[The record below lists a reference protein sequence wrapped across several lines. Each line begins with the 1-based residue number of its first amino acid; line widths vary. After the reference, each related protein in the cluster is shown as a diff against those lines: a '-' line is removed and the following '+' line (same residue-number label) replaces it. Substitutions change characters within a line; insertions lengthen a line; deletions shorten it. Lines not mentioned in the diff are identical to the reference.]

1 MKKISAI
8 MTMLPFVFAGRLAL
22 AEIGEV
28 KDVVVYRSP
37 SCGCCGKWVKHLKD
51 NNFNVIDNVVHD
63 VDSVKRKYGVPSEL
77 ASCHTAIVGDYVIE
91 GHVPV
96 EDIEKLLSL
105 KADVSGVAVPGMPV
119 GTPGMEMGDRKDAYK
134 VIAFDKEG
142 RKQVFSVHEE

>member
-1 MKKISAI
+1 MI
-8 MTMLPFVFAGRLAL
+8 MLPFIFAGRLAL
-22 AEIGEV
+22 AEIGET
-28 KDVVVYRSP
+28 KDIVVYRSP

-51 NNFNVIDNVVHD
+51 NNFNVIDNVIHD

-77 ASCHTAIVGDYVIE
+77 DSCHTAIVGDYVIE

-105 KADVSGVAVPGMPV
+105 KADVLGIAVPGMPV

-134 VIAFDKEG
+134 VIAFDKES

>member
-8 MTMLPFVFAGRLAL
+8 MIMLPFVFAGRLAL
-22 AEIGEV
+22 AEIGET
-28 KDVVVYRSP
+28 KDIVVYRSP

-77 ASCHTAIVGDYVIE
+77 ASCHTAVVGDYVIE

-105 KADVSGVAVPGMPV
+105 KADISGIAVPGMPV

-134 VIAFDKEG
+134 VIAFDKES

>member
-8 MTMLPFVFAGRLAL
+8 MIMLPFVFAGSLARS
-22 AEIGEV
+22 EIGEV

-51 NNFNVIDNVVHD
+51 NNFNVIDNIVHD

-91 GHVPV
+91 GHVPA

-105 KADVSGVAVPGMPV
+105 KSDVSGIAVPGMPV

-134 VIAFDKEG
+134 VIAFDKES

>member
-1 MKKISAI
+1 MMMVS
-8 MTMLPFVFAGRLAL
+8 LVFAGRLAL
-22 AEIGEV
+22 AEIGEI

-105 KADVSGVAVPGMPV
+105 KVDVLGIAVPGMSV

-142 RKQVFSVHEE
+142 RKQVFSVHED

>member
-1 MKKISAI
+1 MKKILAI
-8 MTMLPFVFAGRLAL
+8 MMMLSFGFAGRLAL
-22 AEIGEV
+22 AEIGQV

-63 VDSVKRKYGVPSEL
+63 VDSVKRKYGVPGEL
-77 ASCHTAIVGDYVIE
+77 ASCHTAILGDYVIE

-96 EDIEKLLSL
+96 EDIEKLLGLSV
-105 KADVSGVAVPGMPV
+105 DVSGIAVPGMPV

-134 VIAFDKEG
+134 VIAFDKEN
-142 RKQVFSVHEE
+142 RKQVFSVHED

>member
-8 MTMLPFVFAGRLAL
+8 MIMLPFVFAGRLAL
-22 AEIGEV
+22 AEIGET
-28 KDVVVYRSP
+28 KDIVVYRSP

-51 NNFNVIDNVVHD
+51 NNFNVIDNVIHD

-77 ASCHTAIVGDYVIE
+77 DSCHTAIVGDYVIE

-105 KADVSGVAVPGMPV
+105 KADVLGIAVPGMPV

-134 VIAFDKEG
+134 VIAFDKES

>member
-1 MKKISAI
+1 MKKILTI
-8 MTMLPFVFAGRLAL
+8 MMMVFFVFAGRLAL
-22 AEIGEV
+22 AEIGEI

-37 SCGCCGKWVKHLKD
+37 SCGCCGKWVQHLKD

-91 GHVPV
+91 GHVPI

-105 KADVSGVAVPGMPV
+105 KADVSGIAVPGMPV

>member
-105 KADVSGVAVPGMPV
+105 KAEVSGVAVPGMPV

>member
-1 MKKISAI
+1 M
-8 MTMLPFVFAGRLAL
+8 MMLPFVFVGRLAL
-22 AEIGEV
+22 AEIGEA
-28 KDVVVYRSP
+28 KDIVVYRSP

-77 ASCHTAIVGDYVIE
+77 ASCHTAVVGDYVIE

-105 KADVSGVAVPGMPV
+105 KADVSGIAVPGMPV

-134 VIAFDKEG
+134 VIAFDKES
-142 RKQVFSVHEE
+142 RKQVFSVYEE

>member
-8 MTMLPFVFAGRLAL
+8 MIMLPFVFAGRLAL
-22 AEIGEV
+22 AEIGET
-28 KDVVVYRSP
+28 KDIVVYRSP

-77 ASCHTAIVGDYVIE
+77 ASCHTAVVGDYVIE

-105 KADVSGVAVPGMPV
+105 KADVSGIAVPGMPV

-134 VIAFDKEG
+134 VIAFDKES
-142 RKQVFSVHEE
+142 RKQIFSVHEE

>member
-1 MKKISAI
+1 MKKILTI
-8 MTMLPFVFAGRLAL
+8 MMMVSFVFAGRLAL
-22 AEIGEV
+22 AEIGGI

-51 NNFNVIDNVVHD
+51 NNFNVVDNVVHD

-105 KADVSGVAVPGMPV
+105 KADVLGVAVPGMPV

-142 RKQVFSVHEE
+142 RKQVFGVHEE

>member
-1 MKKISAI
+1 MKKILTI
-8 MTMLPFVFAGRLAL
+8 MMMVSLVFAGRLAL
-22 AEIGEV
+22 AEIGV
-28 KDVVVYRSP
+28 AKDVVVYRSP

-105 KADVSGVAVPGMPV
+105 KADVLGIAVPGMPV

-142 RKQVFSVHEE
+142 RKQVFSAHAP

>member
-8 MTMLPFVFAGRLAL
+8 MIMLPFIFAGRLAL
-22 AEIGEV
+22 AEIGET
-28 KDVVVYRSP
+28 KDIVVYRSP

-51 NNFNVIDNVVHD
+51 NNFNVIDNVIHD

-77 ASCHTAIVGDYVIE
+77 DSCHTAIVGDYVIE

-105 KADVSGVAVPGMPV
+105 KADVLGIAVPGMPV

-134 VIAFDKEG
+134 VIAFDKES